1 MVTWTVEGV
10 AKLIPQFIMIL
21 GMPSILHVCDKSDS
35 RSVKEYSSVLG
46 DPSLSQF
53 ETLTLELKLEFKFVN
68 CVTLVFI

>member
-35 RSVKEYSSVLG
+35 RSVKEYSL
-46 DPSLSQF
+46 PSFFNFGIEFSF
-53 ETLTLELKLEFKFVN
+53 RYAHINIKLK
-68 CVTLVFI
+68 